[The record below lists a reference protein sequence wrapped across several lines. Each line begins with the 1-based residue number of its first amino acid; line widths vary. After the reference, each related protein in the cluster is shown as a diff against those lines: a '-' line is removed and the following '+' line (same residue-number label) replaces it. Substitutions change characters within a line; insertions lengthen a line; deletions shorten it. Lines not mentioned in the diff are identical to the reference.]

1 MDTVMEHKNKTEAAH
16 GGDIYRNKVSL
27 DFSVN
32 LNPMGI
38 PDPVMEECVK
48 ALSDLTYYPDHMQQ
62 GLREAIASMEG
73 AAVDN
78 IVCGNGASELI
89 MATVHAVRP
98 AKALITA
105 PCYAGYRY
113 ALEAAGAEIREHELK
128 ESEDF
133 VLTNAILE
141 EITDDLD
148 IIFLADPNNPSGRLV
163 DDDLLTQIKEACKA
177 KGVCLVMDECFLPL
191 TARGTRTPE
200 AGDETIYLRA
210 FTKTLAIPGL
220 RLGYIVC
227 GETAIADKIRRQ
239 LPEWNISVMAQRAG
253 VAAAEF
259 APAGSDYMT
268 KSLRLI
274 EEERSYLTNELTGM
288 GIKVYPS
295 DTSYL
300 LIKGREGLYEK
311 LLEKGILIRRCENF
325 SGLDG
330 SYFRLAIRTHEDNEK
345 LIKAIGEVK

>member
-1 MDTVMEHKNKTEAAH
+1 MDIVMEDINRTAPAH
-16 GGDIYRNKVSL
+16 GGDIYRNEVNL

-38 PDPVMEECVK
+38 PGPVMDECVR
-48 ALSDLTYYPDHMQQ
+48 ALSDLTNYPDHMQQ

-73 AAVDN
+73 AETDD

-89 MATVHAVRP
+89 MATVHAIRP

-113 ALEAAGAEIREHELK
+113 ALEAGGAEIREYILK
-128 ESEDF
+128 ESENF
-133 VLTNAILE
+133 VLDDSFLE

-148 IIFLADPNNPSGRLV
+148 LIFLGDPNNPSGRLI
-163 DDDLLTQIKEACKA
+163 DRELLNRIKEACRA
-177 KGVCLVMDECFLPL
+177 KGICLVMDECFKPL
-191 TARGTRTPE
+191 TARGTNSPDT
-200 AGDETIYLRA
+200 GDGTVYLRA

-227 GETAIADKIRRQ
+227 REKAVTNKIRGQ

-253 VAAAEF
+253 ITAAGF
-259 APAGSDYMT
+259 AASRSDYMT
-268 KSLRLI
+268 ASLKLI
-274 EEERSYLTNELTGM
+274 EEERSYLTEELTGM

-300 LIKGREGLYEK
+300 LIKSREGLYER
-311 LLEKGILIRRCENF
+311 LLEKDILIRRCDDY

-330 SYFRLAIRTHEDNEK
+330 SFFRLAVRTHNDNEK
-345 LIKAIGEVK
+345 LIAAIGEIL

>member
-1 MDTVMEHKNKTEAAH
+1 MEQKNRTEPAH
-16 GGDIYRNKVSL
+16 GGDIYRNNVSL

-38 PDPVMEECVK
+38 PGPVMDECVR
-48 ALSDLTYYPDHMQQ
+48 ALSELTNYPDHMQQ

-73 AAVDN
+73 VDADD
-78 IVCGNGASELI
+78 IICGNGASELI
-89 MATVHAVRP
+89 MATVHAFRP

-113 ALEAAGAEIREHELK
+113 ALEAVGAEIREHDLK
-128 ESEDF
+128 EPEGF
-133 VLTNAILE
+133 VIDEAVLE

-148 IIFLADPNNPSGRLV
+148 IIFLGDPNNPSGRLI
-163 DDDLLTQIKEACKA
+163 DRGLLNRIKEACKV
-177 KGVCLVMDECFLPL
+177 KGICLVMDECFKPL
-191 TARGTRTPE
+191 TASGTKAPE
-200 AGDETIYLRA
+200 TGDETVYLRA

-227 GETAIADKIRRQ
+227 REKAVTDKIRGQ
-239 LPEWNISVMAQRAG
+239 LPEWNISVVAQRAG
-253 VAAAEF
+253 ITAAKF
-259 APAGSDYMT
+259 AQARSEYMSD
-268 KSLRLI
+268 SLKLI
-274 EEERSYLTNELTGM
+274 EEERSYLTEKLTGM

-300 LIKGREGLYEK
+300 LIRSREGLYEK
-311 LLEKGILIRRCENF
+311 LLERGILIRRCDNF

-330 SYFRLAIRTHEDNEK
+330 SYFRFAIRTHDDNEK
-345 LIKAIGEVK
+345 LIEAIGEVI

>member
-1 MDTVMEHKNKTEAAH
+1 MEQKNTTAPAH

-38 PDPVMEECVK
+38 PGPVMDECVRS
-48 ALSDLTYYPDHMQQ
+48 LSDLTNYPDHMQQ

-73 AAVDN
+73 AYTDD

-89 MATVHAVRP
+89 MATVHAIRP

-113 ALEAAGAEIREHELK
+113 SLEAAGAEIREHVLK

-133 VLTNAILE
+133 VLDEAIME

-148 IIFLADPNNPSGRLV
+148 IIFLGDPNNPSGRLI
-163 DDDLLTQIKEACKA
+163 DRGLLNRIKEACKE

-191 TARGTRTPE
+191 TARGTKAPE
-200 AGDETIYLRA
+200 PGDETVYLRA
-210 FTKTLAIPGL
+210 FTKTMAIPGL

-227 GETAIADKIRRQ
+227 REKVVTDKIRGQ

-253 VAAAEF
+253 VAAAGF
-259 APAGSDYMT
+259 AQAQSDYMRA
-268 KSLRLI
+268 SLKLI
-274 EEERSYLTNELTGM
+274 EEERSYLTEELTRM

-300 LIKGREGLYEK
+300 LIKSREGLYEM
-311 LLEKGILIRRCENF
+311 LLAKGILIRRCENF
-325 SGLDG
+325 SGLDD
-330 SYFRLAIRTHEDNEK
+330 SYFRLALRTHDDNEK
-345 LIKAIGEVK
+345 LIEAIGEVL

>member
-1 MDTVMEHKNKTEAAH
+1 
-16 GGDIYRNKVSL
+16 
-27 DFSVN
+27 
-32 LNPMGI
+32 
-38 PDPVMEECVK
+38 
-48 ALSDLTYYPDHMQQ
+48 
-62 GLREAIASMEG
+62 
-73 AAVDN
+73 
-78 IVCGNGASELI
+78 
-89 MATVHAVRP
+89 
-98 AKALITA
+98 
-105 PCYAGYRY
+105 
-113 ALEAAGAEIREHELK
+113 
-128 ESEDF
+128 
-133 VLTNAILE
+133 
-141 EITDDLD
+141 
-148 IIFLADPNNPSGRLV
+148 
-163 DDDLLTQIKEACKA
+163 
-177 KGVCLVMDECFLPL
+177 MDECFLPL

-220 RLGYIVC
+220 RLGYVVC

-274 EEERSYLTNELTGM
+274 EEERSYLTNELTWM
-288 GIKVYPS
+288 SIKVYPS

-300 LIKGREGLYEK
+300 LIKSREGLYEK